1 MTTFDIAEVLNFT
14 ADIDARL
21 KQCDNGE
28 GMDCWSLDGSL
39 RFYATLCREFRAG
52 VRAWG
57 RAVFGGYVEFDPE
70 VEKIVLRDCKRLLA
84 LATAKA
90 AHAEAM
96 EFGCY
101 TLDGRTTLQSALWDL
116 SRLMNG
122 WVTPGLSVSPGPRV
136 RLHHTPE
143 QLEAIRLRLAAMPS
157 LPADWLPDDPVQR
170 REFQRILDQCGFV
183 TATVS
188 EPALVEE
195 KPANDRAQP
204 DPAQCGPHSTRQPGV
219 RDRIVVALRGPVRR
233 PDVAD

>member
-1 MTTFDIAEVLNFT
+1 MTTFDLAEVRNFT

-28 GMDCWSLDGSL
+28 GMGCSNLDESL
-39 RFYATLCREFRAG
+39 RLYATLCREFRAG

-70 VEKIVLRDCKRLLA
+70 VEKIVLQDGNRLLA

-90 AHAEAM
+90 AHAQAM

-101 TLDGRTTLQSALWDL
+101 TLDGRTILQSALWEL

-122 WVTPGLSVSPGPRV
+122 WVTPGLSVGPAARV

-143 QLEAIRLRLAAMPS
+143 QLEAILVRLAAMPP
-157 LPADWLPDDPVQR
+157 LPADWQPDDPEQR
-170 REFQRILDQCGFV
+170 RAFQRI
-183 TATVS
+183 
-188 EPALVEE
+188 
-195 KPANDRAQP
+195 
-204 DPAQCGPHSTRQPGV
+204 
-219 RDRIVVALRGPVRR
+219 RDRRGS
-233 PDVAD
+233 